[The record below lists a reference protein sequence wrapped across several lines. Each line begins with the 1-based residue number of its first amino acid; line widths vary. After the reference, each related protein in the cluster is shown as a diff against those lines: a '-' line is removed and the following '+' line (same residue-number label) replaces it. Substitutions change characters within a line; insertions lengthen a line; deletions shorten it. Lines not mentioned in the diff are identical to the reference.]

1 MFAETQIEKEQI
13 VLVNKLSHIDTVSDV
28 PVFQITELGVSSFI
42 KLNGALTNIARYDF
56 T

>member
-13 VLVNKLSHIDTVSDV
+13 VLLNKLSHVDTVSDV
-28 PVFQITELGVSSFI
+28 PVFQNAKLGVSSFI
-42 KLNGALTNIARYDF
+42 KSNGALTNIARYDF